1 MRRMKRT
8 LLTLLPILIL
18 GALPGCDRGD
28 ELRDPDIVA
37 QAGDF
42 RLGVEDAAR
51 MIAGEGDI
59 PPERQVIQALSD
71 FWGDYVL
78 LAWVTNQE
86 GELDRLDLTPLI
98 RQQTEQELVM
108 RLRENVIETDP
119 EISDEELRAFFEEER
134 PGDEVR
140 ARHIL
145 LLYPDQPTDTQLDSI
160 RVLAEEL
167 RDRARG
173 GANFE
178 NLAREYSQDPGSAGR
193 GGDLGYFGRGLMVP
207 PFEEAAF
214 ALEPGEISDV
224 VETQY
229 GLHVIRSE
237 DRRQPSFDEIQENLR
252 EELKSVRTMRAESTF
267 VADLETRGAI
277 QIESGAVERLRGITR
292 GPESQLSRRD
302 VRRALTTFQG
312 GAFTGED
319 YRQFL
324 LTQDRAIRE
333 QILNASEEQLED
345 FLMNLSRGQLLV
357 LEAGRRGLE
366 IPSGEVEELRRELR
380 REYRS
385 AAQAL
390 GLSAISAEEGESL
403 KDAVDREAK
412 AMMHRLITGEQE
424 LIPLQAL
431 ALPLR
436 IQYGIRLSE
445 PGVERTI
452 ERIREIRDEEGIEE
466 IEGGIILEPDMRMD
480 QPPPPD
486 GEGGA

>member
-1 MRRMKRT
+1 MQRLNTT
-8 LLTLLPILIL
+8 LLSVIPLLLL
-18 GALPGCDRGD
+18 GAIPGCDRDD
-28 ELRDPDIVA
+28 ELRDPAVVA

-59 PPERQVIQALSD
+59 PPDRQVIQALSD

-78 LAWVTNQE
+78 LAWVANEE
-86 GELDRLDLTPLI
+86 GELDRLDLDPLI

-108 RLRENVIETDP
+108 RLRDHVIEADP
-119 EISDEELRAFFEEER
+119 QISDDELRAFFEEEH

-145 LLYPDQPTDTQLDSI
+145 LLYPDQPTSTQLDSI
-160 RVLAEEL
+160 RALAEQL
-167 RDRARG
+167 RDRALG
-173 GANFE
+173 GADFE
-178 NLAREYSQDPGSAGR
+178 NLAREYSEDPGSAGR

-214 ALEPGEISDV
+214 SLEPGEISDV

-237 DRRQPSFDEIQENLR
+237 DRRQPDFEEIQEGLR

-267 VADLETRGAI
+267 VADLEERGAI
-277 QIESGAVERLRGITR
+277 QIETGAVERLREIT
-292 GPESQLSRRD
+292 GSPEGRLSNRD
-302 VRRALTTFQG
+302 GRRALASFQG

-324 LTQDRAIRE
+324 LTQDRGIRD

-357 LEAGRRGLE
+357 LEARSQGLE

-385 AAQAL
+385 AAESL
-390 GLSAISAEEGESL
+390 GLSGITPEEGESL
-403 KDAVDREAK
+403 REAVDREAR
-412 AMMHRLITGEQE
+412 ATMHRLITGEQE

-436 IQYGIRLSE
+436 VQYGIRLSE
-445 PGVERTI
+445 PGIERAI

-466 IEGGIILEPDMRMD
+466 IEGGIILEPGAPMD
-480 QPPPPD
+480 DPGPPD